1 METNSQ
7 TNSQTHEQHNT
18 IFQTN
23 CSTAVWR
30 VLETWQNKKHL
41 AKCKLMS
48 AARSADIYP
57 FSKQIFSFYSHKS
70 HEIYYACTN
79 ITVRSIII
87 ARDVPFY
94 TVILLIIFWPKGGC
108 MKTYSVW
115 KHTVMTVCRMTPGD
129 PRIIFGKIGQSSFI
143 VKFDTTM
150 SDMIRIG
157 QITN

>member
-1 METNSQ
+1 MSHGQCPDIMLLFTP
-7 TNSQTHEQHNT
+7 T
-18 IFQTN
+18 
-23 CSTAVWR
+23 VWR

-94 TVILLIIFWPKGGC
+94 TVILLIIFLPNGGC

-115 KHTVMTVCRMTPGD
+115 KHTVMTVVFLAYLYTNQTKSWLHDCNFD
-129 PRIIFGKIGQSSFI
+129 PKNAPTIPTCSWGLEIY
-143 VKFDTTM
+143 
-150 SDMIRIG
+150 
-157 QITN
+157 

>member
-1 METNSQ
+1 MTSSEKQRKSDHLIGSHSIEWSNRIVPQNSLLSRSTAATCWMETNS
-7 TNSQTHEQHNT
+7 
-18 IFQTN
+18 QTN

-94 TVILLIIFWPKGGC
+94 TVILLIIFLPKGGC

-115 KHTVMTVCRMTPGD
+115 KHTVMTV
-129 PRIIFGKIGQSSFI
+129 IFFLGS
-143 VKFDTTM
+143 KFWA
-150 SDMIRIG
+150 
-157 QITN
+157 